1 MGAEVFTLGRVI
13 VDLYAEQLHTPL
25 QQVQT
30 FRKYLG
36 GSAGNMAVGLAR
48 LGARAGLISRVGA
61 DAFGEFL
68 LSRLRAEGVDTTMVR
83 VDERFPTGL
92 AFAAIFPPHDST
104 VLFYRKPCADIKVEI
119 ADLVLDALRQARMLV
134 LTGTALSESPSREA
148 ALRAAEEVHG
158 AGGTVVFDLDWRPMF
173 WQSLE
178 EARVVYRLALRLSDV
193 VLANEPELEMAGESR
208 DPSQAAARLR
218 SLGPTVIVA
227 KRGGAG
233 ALLFHDE
240 KVLRVPPR
248 PVKVVN
254 TLGAGDG
261 FGAAF
266 CYGLL
271 QGWPLARCLEFANAA
286 GAIVVSRHS
295 CSEAMPTREEV
306 EALLRGHEM
315 TTVEELTNR

>member
-1 MGAEVFTLGRVI
+1 MGAEVYTFGRVI

-25 QQVQT
+25 QHVKT

-68 LSRLRAEGVDTTMVR
+68 LDRLRAEGIDTAMVR
-83 VDERFPTGL
+83 RDERFPTGL

-119 ADLVLDALRQARMLV
+119 ADLDLAALRQARMLV

-148 ALRAAEEVHG
+148 ALRAAEEVRG

-173 WQSLE
+173 WPSLE
-178 EARVVYRLALRLSDV
+178 EARVVYRLALRLSDA

-208 DPSQAAARLR
+208 DPFEAADRLR
-218 SLGPTVIVA
+218 ALGPSVIVA
-227 KRGGAG
+227 KRGGEG
-233 ALLFHDE
+233 ALLFHGD
-240 KVLRVPPR
+240 KVLRVHPL
-248 PVKVVN
+248 PVNVVN

-261 FGAAF
+261 FWAAF

-271 QGWPLARCLEFANAA
+271 QGWSPARCLEFANAA

-295 CSEAMPTREEV
+295 CSEAMPARKEV
-306 EALLRGHEM
+306 EALLRDHQM
-315 TTVEELTNR
+315 AAVEEMS